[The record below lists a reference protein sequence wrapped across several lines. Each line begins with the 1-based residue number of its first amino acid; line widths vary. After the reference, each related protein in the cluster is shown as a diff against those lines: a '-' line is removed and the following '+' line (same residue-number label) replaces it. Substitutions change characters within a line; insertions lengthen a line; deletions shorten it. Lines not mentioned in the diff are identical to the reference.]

1 VKLWHES
8 ERRMGHTL
16 DQEDMVCEFTDRLEH
31 HIAKLSHTEKLS
43 DTDSAILE
51 IYKGKL
57 AYLQKAQLKYRR
69 QFAYRLCA
77 KLGVRL
83 LAPQRYCQ
91 LSPKEEAVR
100 CELTWQ
106 QFDERL
112 WLAAC
117 AGKEELSRW
126 VADPEQFA
134 CQRADA
140 WLVFSDQIPFWVKIG
155 FQKVLYAEY
164 ELANFSS
171 KRLKKTKKASYLQA
185 SQRLDE
191 DPQASEIAADATE
204 GQTQKRGADPAGEKC
219 RITFEA
225 RQAVTGYFNGDAT
238 TGGADVKSL
247 ILPSILVLKGQYARL
262 DNISDDGCFVADDT
276 FWVGDKKV
284 EHKGGSSSKGLMKSY
299 VELRKKEPELFK
311 DLVLMQQPAAYMDE
325 ITTAWAIRDLGQRCP
340 GAVHQ
345 RDLFASALGDTAKKA
360 MQLTQVI
367 PTWIASKMTPVL
379 QLTDTDIAFPLKA
392 AANRAKA
399 SLSRTMR
406 AAAEASK
413 QRASFHCGPREMVKI
428 AAEAHQV
435 YSFRQMALRECLE
448 LHGGTPR

>member
-16 DQEDMVCEFTDRLEH
+16 DHEDMVCEFTDRLEH

-77 KLGVRL
+77 KLGVHL

-171 KRLKKTKKASYLQA
+171 KR
-185 SQRLDE
+185 
-191 DPQASEIAADATE
+191 
-204 GQTQKRGADPAGEKC
+204 
-219 RITFEA
+219 
-225 RQAVTGYFNGDAT
+225 
-238 TGGADVKSL
+238 
-247 ILPSILVLKGQYARL
+247 
-262 DNISDDGCFVADDT
+262 
-276 FWVGDKKV
+276 
-284 EHKGGSSSKGLMKSY
+284 
-299 VELRKKEPELFK
+299 
-311 DLVLMQQPAAYMDE
+311 
-325 ITTAWAIRDLGQRCP
+325 
-340 GAVHQ
+340 
-345 RDLFASALGDTAKKA
+345 
-360 MQLTQVI
+360 
-367 PTWIASKMTPVL
+367 
-379 QLTDTDIAFPLKA
+379 
-392 AANRAKA
+392 
-399 SLSRTMR
+399 
-406 AAAEASK
+406 
-413 QRASFHCGPREMVKI
+413 
-428 AAEAHQV
+428 
-435 YSFRQMALRECLE
+435 
-448 LHGGTPR
+448 